1 MDIDRYIAYPWQS
14 FLHVS
19 FACLLVFLLQIL
31 VMSTHPPHSSLQ
43 TKRIAAIDLGTNS
56 FHALIVDLYEDGRFD
71 IIDTLKE
78 MVLLAEDGV
87 TDTLSDAAMGRGI
100 DALRRIK
107 TLTDHRE
114 VEEVVAYAT
123 SAIRES
129 KNGGTFIQRVIDELG
144 IKIQAISGRMEAE
157 LIGIAVQH
165 GVHMTRKPAL
175 IMDIGGGS
183 VEFIIANH
191 SKTYYLTSKKLGVAR
206 MRADH
211 WNEKNDPMTAEEIQV
226 LQTVFGQQ
234 LQDVA
239 QAFAHHR
246 ANMLIGSSGTMQN
259 IGLMIAEWYGRP
271 PQLTVNEL
279 SFTAK
284 EFFTFYKKVIEYPR
298 HKRAKLKGLEEKRID
313 LIVPGLIL
321 VNYVLKTFSIKT
333 VKISAQ
339 ALREGIIL
347 RYLEK
352 ELPVFDRLL
361 RVSSPRLRTILELVE
376 KYDWHEVHSRHVAM
390 LALRLFDEFKEDL
403 HLSNNDR
410 ELLEYAALTH
420 DIGYHISHKQHH
432 KHALYMIRNSRLR
445 GFKEWEIEVIANV
458 ARYHRKSI
466 PKSSHEFY
474 HMLSSEHQK
483 KVRILSGFLRVADGL
498 DRSHYQN
505 VRDIRV
511 KKGKKKCTVYLTS
524 ETDPHLEIWGAERK
538 CELFEEATGRTLKIK
553 SGVILHP

>member
-1 MDIDRYIAYPWQS
+1 
-14 FLHVS
+14 
-19 FACLLVFLLQIL
+19 
-31 VMSTHPPHSSLQ
+31 MSTHPPHSSLQ

-87 TDTLSDAAMGRGI
+87 TDTLSEAAMGRGI

-129 KNGGTFIQRVIDELG
+129 KNGGMFIQRVIDELG
-144 IKIQAISGRMEAE
+144 IKIRAISGRMEAE

-165 GVHMTRKPAL
+165 GVHMTRRPSL

-183 VEFIIANH
+183 VEFIIANRT
-191 SKTYYLTSKKLGVAR
+191 KTYYLTSKKLGVAR

-211 WNEKNDPMTAEEIQV
+211 WNETNDPMTAEETQV
-226 LQTVFGQQ
+226 LETVFGQQ
-234 LQDVA
+234 LKDVA

-246 ANMLIGSSGTMQN
+246 ANILIGSSGTMQN

-284 EFFTFYKKVIEYPR
+284 EFFKFYKKVIEYPR

-313 LIVPGLIL
+313 LIVPGLVL

-361 RVSSPRLRTILELVE
+361 RVPNPRLRTILELVE

-390 LALRLFDEFKEDL
+390 LALRLFDEFKDDL
-403 HLSNNDR
+403 HLSGNDR

-474 HMLSSEHQK
+474 QMLSPEHQK

-524 ETDPHLEIWGAERK
+524 ETDPHLEVWGAERK
-538 CELFEEATGRTLKIK
+538 CELFEEATGRILKIK
-553 SGVILHP
+553 SDVILHP

>member
-1 MDIDRYIAYPWQS
+1 
-14 FLHVS
+14 
-19 FACLLVFLLQIL
+19 
-31 VMSTHPPHSSLQ
+31 MSTHQPHPPIQ

-56 FHALIVDLYEDGRFD
+56 FHALIVDLYQDGRFD
-71 IIDTLKE
+71 IVDTLKE
-78 MVLLAEDGV
+78 MVLLAEEGV
-87 TDTLSDAAMGRGI
+87 TDTLSEAAMDRGVE
-100 DALRRIK
+100 ALRRIK

-157 LIGIAVQH
+157 LIGLAVQH
-165 GVHMTRKPAL
+165 GVKISRRPSL

-183 VEFIIANH
+183 VEFIIADY
-191 SKTYYLTSKKLGVAR
+191 SKTFYLTSKKLGVAR
-206 MRADH
+206 MRADYLNKGH
-211 WNEKNDPMTAEEIQV
+211 DPVTKEDIQT
-226 LQTVFGQQ
+226 LEAVFAQQ

-246 ANMLIGSSGTMQN
+246 ANILIGSSGTMQN
-259 IGLMIAEWYGRP
+259 IGLMIAEYYKRP
-271 PQLTVNEL
+271 PHLTVNEL

-284 EFFTFYKKVIEYPR
+284 EFFSFYKKVIGYT
-298 HKRAKLKGLEEKRID
+298 HQKRAKLKGLEEKRID

-321 VNYVLKTFSIKT
+321 VNFILKTFSIKT

-361 RVSSPRLRTILELVE
+361 KIPNPRLRTILELVE
-376 KYDWHEVHSRHVAM
+376 KHDWHEVHSRHVAM

-403 HLSNNDR
+403 GLSQNDR
-410 ELLEYAALTH
+410 ELLEFAALTH

-458 ARYHRKSI
+458 ARYHRKSV
-466 PKSSHEFY
+466 PKKSHEY
-474 HMLSSEHQK
+474 YQQLSPEHQK

-511 KKGKKKCTVYLTS
+511 KKGKNKCTILLTS
-524 ETDPHLEIWGAERK
+524 ETDPHLETWGAERK
-538 CELFEEATGRTLKIK
+538 SELFEEATGRTLKIK
-553 SGVILHP
+553 SDVILHP